1 MLLLFRVRDRR
12 SRLRLS
18 LRSGEFTREYTVALW
33 QSVIIFHVL
42 IGDARDVIE
51 QVLVALAD

>member
-12 SRLRLS
+12 RRLRLS
-18 LRSGEFTREYTVALW
+18 LRSGEFPANTPSALY
-33 QSVIIFHVL
+33 QSMIILHVL

-51 QVLVALAD
+51 QVLVALAN